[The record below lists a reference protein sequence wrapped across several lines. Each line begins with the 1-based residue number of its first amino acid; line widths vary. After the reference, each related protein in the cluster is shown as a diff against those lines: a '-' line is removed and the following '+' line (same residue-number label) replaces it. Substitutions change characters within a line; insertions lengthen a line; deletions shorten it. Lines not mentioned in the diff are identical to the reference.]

1 VVLSQLSDS
10 WKQHNITLEN
20 YIISAI
26 PILAKVGITDYNF
39 PRGGTMPDYKK
50 MYLTM
55 FKASEDAVNL
65 LLQAQREC
73 EEIYI
78 SSPETDIKVLDLDP
92 PCGGIA
98 GGAPSSPP
106 RA

>member
-1 VVLSQLSDS
+1 
-10 WKQHNITLEN
+10 
-20 YIISAI
+20 
-26 PILAKVGITDYNF
+26 
-39 PRGGTMPDYKK
+39 

-78 SSPETDIKVLDLDP
+78 SSPEADIKVLDLGP
-92 PCGGIA
+92 PSPREKGFPWGKLSAA
-98 GGAPSSPP
+98 G
-106 RA
+106 